1 MKPVSYWLRA
11 GWIIAGLSLSLPFVV
26 AGPASA
32 QATCEPSKPPAVPDA
47 LAESLTPKQICPRC
61 QELQK
66 EKAEAEAK
74 RLVADAERIC
84 GQCSDWRKL
93 SPQVAS
99 QPVTC
104 LEKLRARR
112 VAEEEAR
119 KSAED
124 EKKSAE
130 KAGNSAEAARKEK
143 EADEKKKE
151 ADKIARLIALAERQA
166 RAAAKKLLAD
176 AADMNAK
183 VLSPE
188 VDLDAKDA
196 LIENIRKVNDRAQK
210 LRAVVNVNTSKWQEN
225 FEDTEEWFF
234 RFDAG
239 VEYVTIKDALE
250 RGFARAGLT
259 AYTRF
264 GGTRLTEDD
273 AGWDLRRYGF
283 HQKVRVELGNSGE
296 LCFSSTSNAFEKC
309 DDKPLDTTTTT
320 VQPEEAINVDV
331 DLFWPMFRSVPKNSS
346 YYRAYFGPV
355 GSFGGRKTDSL
366 EQIEYRYYGGFRISS
381 GPGSFADILYGR
393 TQSLRSDRLEI
404 RTQVPMPGFSPGL
417 SRIYLGAI
425 GNFGVGEE
433 RKSRRL
439 PDRRIQLAEP
449 DVIRIFL
456 AWNVDFKTL
465 FNGGS

>member
-1 MKPVSYWLRA
+1 MKPVSYWLRV
-11 GWIIAGLSLSLPFVV
+11 GWIIAGQSLFLHFAV

-32 QATCEPSKPPAVPDA
+32 QVAAAVSPCEPRDEPEAAAAP
-47 LAESLTPKQICPRC
+47 AESLTPDKICPRC
-61 QELQK
+61 QELK
-66 EKAEAEAK
+66 DAKAKATAK
-74 RLVADAERIC
+74 WRADDAERIC
-84 GQCSDWRKL
+84 KECSEWRRL

-99 QPVTC
+99 QPVIC
-104 LEKLRARR
+104 LEQLRARR
-112 VAEEEAR
+112 ASEEAAKNEEEV
-119 KSAED
+119 
-124 EKKSAE
+124 
-130 KAGNSAEAARKEK
+130 
-143 EADEKKKE
+143 
-151 ADKIARLIALAERQA
+151 DKIARLIALAERQA
-166 RAAAKKLLAD
+166 RAATKKLLAD
-176 AADMNAK
+176 VADMNAK
-183 VLSPE
+183 LLSSE
-188 VDLDAKDA
+188 DDLETKAA
-196 LIENIRKVNDRAQK
+196 LIENIKKVSERAQK
-210 LRAVVNVNTSKWQEN
+210 LRGAVNVNTSKWQEN

-239 VEYVTIKDALE
+239 VEYVTVKDTLD

-283 HQKVRVELGNSGE
+283 HQKVRVELGSSGE
-296 LCFSSTSNAFEKC
+296 LCFSSKANTFEKC
-309 DDKPLDTTTTT
+309 DDKPMDTTTTT
-320 VQPEEAINVDV
+320 AKPEEAINVDV

-346 YYRAYFGPV
+346 YYRAYFGPI

-425 GNFGVGEE
+425 GNFGVGDE
-433 RKSRRL
+433 RKARRL

-449 DVIRIFL
+449 DVIRIFV

-465 FNGGS
+465 FNGGG